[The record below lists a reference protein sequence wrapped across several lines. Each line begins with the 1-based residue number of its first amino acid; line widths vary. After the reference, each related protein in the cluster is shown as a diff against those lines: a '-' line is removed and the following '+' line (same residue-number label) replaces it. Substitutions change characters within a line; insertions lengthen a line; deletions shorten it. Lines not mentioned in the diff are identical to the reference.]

1 MNKPYD
7 LHRLLTSRAIP
18 PLILLLIWGIAVFS
32 AGAMTR
38 ELIHASTTVNR
49 QMAEEVRLIGVILQR
64 STELER
70 KARLLILLSDP
81 MIREPYEEDAYEKT
95 RQAYHKAIGDLNAV
109 VTDPETILAIQEIK
123 EEEALIHQKIKTLGN
138 SSSVPSSG
146 LDQPFADFS
155 DMTLKL
161 AIRLDAETQ
170 KALDQN
176 VQRSETRLARYVW
189 SNLIS
194 LLLGFLAIGLL
205 WPPRRPIKATN

>member
-7 LHRLLTSRAIP
+7 LARLLTSRAVP

-38 ELIHASTTVNR
+38 DLIQASTTVNR
-49 QMAEEVRLIGVILQR
+49 QMAEQVRLIGVILQR

-123 EEEALIHQKIKTLGN
+123 EEEALIYQKVKTLGN
-138 SSSVPSSG
+138 SPSVAAG
-146 LDQPFADFS
+146 LDQPFTDFS

-176 VQRSETRLARYVW
+176 VQRSEGQLTRYVW

-194 LLLGFLAIGLL
+194 LLLGFLAIGLI
-205 WPPRRPIKATN
+205 WPPSRLIKATH

>member
-1 MNKPYD
+1 
-7 LHRLLTSRAIP
+7 
-18 PLILLLIWGIAVFS
+18 
-32 AGAMTR
+32 MTKD
-38 ELIHASTTVNR
+38 LIHSSTTVNR

-95 RQAYHKAIGDLNAV
+95 RQAYQKAIGDLNAV

-123 EEEALIHQKIKTLGN
+123 EEEALIYQKVKTLGN
-138 SSSVPSSG
+138 SSSAAAAG

-161 AIRLDAETQ
+161 AIRLDAGTQ
-170 KALDQN
+170 KALDLN
-176 VQRSETRLARYVW
+176 VQRSESRLTRYVW

-194 LLLGFLAIGLL
+194 VLLGSLAIRLL
-205 WPPRRPIKATN
+205 WPTRRPIKAPN

>member
-1 MNKPYD
+1 MNNPYD
-7 LHRLLTSRAIP
+7 LPRLLTSRVVP
-18 PLILLLIWGIAVFS
+18 PLILLVIWGIAVFS
-32 AGAMTR
+32 AGAMTKD
-38 ELIHASTTVNR
+38 LIHSSTTVNR

-95 RQAYHKAIGDLNAV
+95 RQAYQKAIGDLNAV

-123 EEEALIHQKIKTLGN
+123 EEEALIYQKVKTLGN
-138 SSSVPSSG
+138 SSSAAAAG

-161 AIRLDAETQ
+161 AIRLDAGTQ
-170 KALDQN
+170 KALDLN
-176 VQRSETRLARYVW
+176 VQRSESQLTRYVW

-194 LLLGFLAIGLL
+194 VLLGSLAIHLL
-205 WPPRRPIKATN
+205 WPSRRPIKAPN